1 MKPIKYLDMLAGV
14 GGFRTGLTNVG
25 DFFVPVGWCEID
37 KHAQKAYRALYE
49 TEGEIFSSSPASC
62 CDDATQ
68 IKPEDLPEID
78 LICAGISQQVAC
90 DLLQP
95 FSVSGRRLGFA
106 DTAPTQLVFGTSL
119 S

>member
-1 MKPIKYLDMLAGV
+1 MKPIKYFDMFAGV

-25 DFFVPVGWCEID
+25 DFFVPVGWCEIG

-49 TEGEIFSSSPASC
+49 TEGEYF

-78 LICAGISQQVAC
+78 LICAGFPC
-90 DLLQP
+90 QP
-95 FSVSGRRLGFA
+95 YPEEKNIPKVSEKSAVIPAFF
-106 DTAPTQLVFGTSL
+106 V
-119 S
+119 